1 VLFGEGA
8 GAADMVGMFVGE
20 KQGGHILRFTL
31 DMLQAF
37 FEDARAD
44 TDVDQDACLFAF
56 DINSVALTA
65 AGEYGKFENG
75 SDLSEMTTWQV

>member
-1 VLFGEGA
+1 MFFGECA
-8 GAADMVGMFVGE
+8 CAADMVGMFVSE
-20 KQGGHILRFTL
+20 KQGGHILRLAL

-44 TDVDQDACLFAF
+44 TDIDQDTCLFAF

-65 AGEYGKFENG
+65 AGKYGKVENG
-75 SDLSEMTTWQV
+75 SDLSESTTWQV